1 LKSFKPHIHT
11 ENLWGAQMDKNTIS
25 SNSLYIEVPTLQFE
39 YNEVRNLNVLFPL
52 ILACIYTILIGLW
65 SIKLLQQYRL

>member
-1 LKSFKPHIHT
+1 
-11 ENLWGAQMDKNTIS
+11 MDKNTIS

-39 YNEVRNLNVLFPL
+39 YIEVRNLNVLFPL

-65 SIKLLQQYRL
+65 SMKLLQQNRL